1 MASEKISLID
11 DLKNSHA
18 PWKLKVRVFK
28 FWEGKDPK
36 TGSPAGLDY
45 IFIDEQGSRIH
56 GKVLK
61 FNRARFI
68 DKLEEGN
75 IYILSKVSVYT
86 AEQHYRPTR
95 REYMVFLNN
104 STIVQRVDEIDDFPK
119 FSFDFIKLDTLAER
133 RDNVFLNDVV
143 GVYIDSSEVTKI
155 KDGKRLRE
163 IWIRDET

>member
-1 MASEKISLID
+1 M
-11 DLKNSHA
+11 
-18 PWKLKVRVFK
+18 
-28 FWEGKDPK
+28 
-36 TGSPAGLDY
+36 
-45 IFIDEQGSRIH
+45 QGSRIH

-104 STIVQRVDEIDDFPK
+104 STIVQRVDEIDGFPK

-133 RDNVFLNDVV
+133 RDNVFLNDIV

-163 IWIRDET
+163 IWIRDETANSVRVVLWGDLADKFVKPTNVVEKPIFVLSSASVD